1 MTASLVRGRY
11 DQGEA
16 WRNRLSSAFSELTP
30 EPLQATEPAGS
41 VSGSRLG
48 EILVFEVSGSPQ
60 IVRRST
66 SAVRGAPSD
75 LLKVCVQVRGR
86 ATVVQDG
93 REVVLDPGQLALYDT
108 GRPYALRLEHDWTS
122 AVMVFPR
129 DALGLPRGATTR
141 AMERPYSAK
150 HGPGAVLAEFV
161 STAVNQL
168 DHLFGSS
175 ATRLGDAGLSL
186 LAGTLSEHATT
197 SSAEVPD
204 TLRAQVM
211 AYVQQHLAD
220 PRLSRSTVAAAHG
233 MSPRTLNRL
242 FQTEPHT
249 VTDYIRHL
257 RLEAVRRDLRD
268 PLLGNRSVA
277 AVAARWCFVDAAH
290 FSRVFRAEYGYSPSE
305 IRDQSAD

>member
-1 MTASLVRGRY
+1 MTASVVRAPY
-11 DQGEA
+11 DHGEA
-16 WRNRLSSAFSELTP
+16 WRHRLGSTFSELTP
-30 EPLQATEPAGS
+30 ERMQTAETS
-41 VSGSRLG
+41 VPSGELSGSLLG
-48 EILVFEVSGSPQ
+48 EIGVFEVSGSPQ

-93 REVVLDPGQLALYDT
+93 REIVLEPGQLAVYDT
-108 GRPYALRLEHDWTS
+108 GHPYALRLEQDWTS

-141 AMERPYSAK
+141 AMERKYSAT

-161 STAVNQL
+161 STAVTQL
-168 DHLFGSS
+168 DHLGGTP
-175 ATRLGDAGLSL
+175 AARLGDAGLSL
-186 LAGTLSEHATT
+186 LAGTLSEYAST
-197 SSAEVPD
+197 SIAEIPD

-220 PRLSRSTVAAAHG
+220 PRLSRATVAAAHG

-242 FQTEPHT
+242 FETEPHT
-249 VTDYIRHL
+249 VTGSIRHL

-268 PLLGNRSVA
+268 PLLANRSVA
-277 AVAARWCFVDAAH
+277 VIAARWCFVDAAH
-290 FSRVFRAEYGYSPSE
+290 FSRVFRAEYGQSPSE
-305 IRDQSAD
+305 ARE